1 MTDVPRSQ
9 RVRFG
14 SFEVDL
20 ITGELWKSRRKLR
33 ITAQQFSVLAIL
45 LERPSEVIG
54 REELQKRLWPD
65 TFVDVDHSLNGAIN
79 RIREILGDSVE
90 KPRFVETLS
99 RRGYRF
105 IAQVEIV
112 TDKPNPPP
120 ISQSPGKQSKSSAT
134 APGEESFWIAVLP
147 FKVSGSEKSV
157 SDLAL
162 GLAEDII
169 TGLSRFSYLRVISL
183 KSTAQFSDKAVDVRS
198 AGKKLGAR
206 YVLDGSV
213 RLAGSLARV
222 TAQLVDCASGANL
235 WAESYRVSFRPKAT
249 FDVLDGI
256 VPKIV
261 STIADTHGVLPRIMS
276 EALRSKDVMK
286 LSPYEAVIRS
296 FAHFQRVSAEEHA
309 AARTALE
316 CAVQRA
322 PAYPDA
328 WAMLALIYKEEFTH
342 RFNLL
347 PDPLGRAFA
356 AAQRALEAAPSNH
369 LAHHALASVEFFR
382 GERQAFQIA
391 AARAVE
397 LNPMDGF
404 TLAYLGFLTA
414 YAGDWEGGGAMS
426 AKARGL
432 NPHHPGWYWFVPCFD
447 AYRKADYQ
455 LSLDIA
461 RRVNMPGFWRAQL
474 ALAANCGQRGEQP
487 AACNALKT
495 LLAQRPD
502 IAKHPREEL
511 AIWWQPELVEHLI
524 VGLRKAGLEM

>member
-1 MTDVPRSQ
+1 
-9 RVRFG
+9 
-14 SFEVDL
+14 
-20 ITGELWKSRRKLR
+20 
-33 ITAQQFSVLAIL
+33 
-45 LERPSEVIG
+45 
-54 REELQKRLWPD
+54 
-65 TFVDVDHSLNGAIN
+65 
-79 RIREILGDSVE
+79 
-90 KPRFVETLS
+90 
-99 RRGYRF
+99 
-105 IAQVEIV
+105 
-112 TDKPNPPP
+112 
-120 ISQSPGKQSKSSAT
+120 
-134 APGEESFWIAVLP
+134 
-147 FKVSGSEKSV
+147 
-157 SDLAL
+157 
-162 GLAEDII
+162 
-169 TGLSRFSYLRVISL
+169 
-183 KSTAQFSDKAVDVRS
+183 
-198 AGKKLGAR
+198 
-206 YVLDGSV
+206 
-213 RLAGSLARV
+213 
-222 TAQLVDCASGANL
+222 
-235 WAESYRVSFRPKAT
+235 
-249 FDVLDGI
+249 
-256 VPKIV
+256 
-261 STIADTHGVLPRIMS
+261 
-276 EALRSKDVMK
+276 
-286 LSPYEAVIRS
+286 
-296 FAHFQRVSAEEHA
+296 
-309 AARTALE
+309 
-316 CAVQRA
+316 
-322 PAYPDA
+322 
-328 WAMLALIYKEEFTH
+328 MLALIYKEEFTH

-382 GERQAFQIA
+382 GERQAFQIV